1 MKKRATRIVEL
12 IWAAVMIAVVA
23 STATLLMSS
32 RGEGQRWVSE
42 EEYARVK
49 RYERLDEVRKTL
61 MDEYYKPLDEEA
73 LLLGAIHGMTN
84 AVGDVYTF
92 YYTPEEMKRE
102 NEDTAG
108 RYQGI
113 GVQVERTQDGHIEIV
128 RVYSNTPS
136 EDAGLKVG
144 DQVVSVDGE
153 PVQADTFA
161 AYMDGV
167 RRMRGEENTEVL
179 LGIRRGTQTLEFTVQ
194 RRAVTVSY
202 ADYQIIDG
210 NIGYVSIA
218 QFSGDAASRFDEAIE
233 AFKAAGVAGMV
244 IDLRNNPGGLLN
256 EVNQIADRILPEGVI
271 VYVEDRAGA
280 RTDYYSTAEY
290 YDVPV
295 AVLVNGMS
303 ASASEILA
311 ASVQALDRGTVVGL
325 TTYGKG
331 VVQTMTTFSADG
343 AGMQY
348 TTASYFDANGR
359 SINGVGVTPDVEIA
373 LDADRVPIE
382 PDPEHDNQLAKAL
395 EILRGDGKQ
404 RVAGE

>member
-1 MKKRATRIVEL
+1 MKKRATRIVQL
-12 IWAAVMIAVVA
+12 MWAAVMIAVVA

-32 RGEGQRWVSE
+32 RGEGQRWVTE

-73 LLLGAIHGMTN
+73 LLLGAINGMTG

-108 RYQGI
+108 SYQGI
-113 GVQVERTQDGHIEIV
+113 GIQVERTRDGCIEIV
-128 RVYSNTPS
+128 RVYAGTPA
-136 EDAGLKVG
+136 EAVGLKTG
-144 DQVVSVDGE
+144 DRLVAVDGE
-153 PVQADTFA
+153 SVRADTFA

-167 RRMRGEENTEVL
+167 RRMRGEENTGVHL
-179 LGIRRGTQTLEFTVQ
+179 AIQRGTQSLEFTVE
-194 RRAVTVSY
+194 RRNVTISY
-202 ADYQIIDG
+202 TEYQIIDG
-210 NIGYVSIA
+210 DIGYVAIS
-218 QFSGDAASRFDEAIE
+218 QFSGDAATRFDEAIE
-233 AFKAAGVAGMV
+233 AFKAANVSGMV

-256 EVNQIADRILPEGVI
+256 VVNQIADRILPEGVI

-280 RTDYYSTAEY
+280 RTNYYSTADY
-290 YDVPV
+290 YDAPLV
-295 AVLVNGMS
+295 VLVNGMS

-311 ASVQALDRGTVVGL
+311 ASVQALNRGVVVGL

-331 VVQTMTTFSADG
+331 VVQTMTTFSSDG

-348 TTASYFDANGR
+348 TTASYFDADGR

-373 LDADRVPIE
+373 LDAERVPIT
-382 PDPEHDNQLAKAL
+382 PDPEHDNQLARAL
-395 EILRGDGKQ
+395 EILRAKSKQ
-404 RVAGE
+404 P